1 MRCAITFGIDEADTG
16 DSVQGDLIHRAH
28 PEEVVAEQGSG
39 GGWSRFTPQIK
50 INYVYMN
57 IHTYFTID
65 KVHTYT
71 LACINVTPQ

>member
-16 DSVQGDLIHRAH
+16 DSVQGGLIPWAH

-39 GGWSRFTPQIK
+39 GGWSRFIPQRQ

-65 KVHTYT
+65 KVYTYT